1 MAEANLQNNNGG
13 SGTPQNPANPNDG
26 AQTPNKPDNGQG
38 TQPFDSSKLTDGQLA
53 ELTKDG
59 RFWEVAFKHERFQKL
74 NERAKKADEYEA
86 NQGKAEEEK
95 LVAQKKFEELA
106 NKRGEEAATWK
117 GRFEK
122 AQVDNRIITEANKL
136 GVIDPDAVISLLD
149 RKGIK
154 VTDEGI
160 EGVAEAVKA
169 LIEAKPYLTQGKTV
183 PNIGEGSNPADPN
196 HGALPRFKHS
206 QLQDPKFYREH
217 EKEIMVALKAGLIED
232 DLRGQ

>member
-1 MAEANLQNNNGG
+1 MAEPTKNGG
-13 SGTPQNPANPNDG
+13 GDTPQVSPNQADGSQPTPNSGT
-26 AQTPNKPDNGQG
+26 QG
-38 TQPFDSSKLTDGQLA
+38 TQTFDASKLTDAQLA
-53 ELTKDG
+53 ELSKDG

-74 NERAKKADEYEA
+74 NERAKKADEYEE

-95 LVAQKKFEELA
+95 LKEQKKFEELA
-106 NKRGEEAATWK
+106 NKRGEEAATYK
-117 GRFEK
+117 GRYEK
-122 AQVDNRIITEANKL
+122 AMVDNRIITEANKL
-136 GVIDPDAVISLLD
+136 GVIDPDAAISLID

-154 VTDEGI
+154 VTDDGI

-169 LIEAKPYLTQGKTV
+169 LVEAKPYLTQGVKV

-196 HGALPRFKHS
+196 QGQIPRFKHS